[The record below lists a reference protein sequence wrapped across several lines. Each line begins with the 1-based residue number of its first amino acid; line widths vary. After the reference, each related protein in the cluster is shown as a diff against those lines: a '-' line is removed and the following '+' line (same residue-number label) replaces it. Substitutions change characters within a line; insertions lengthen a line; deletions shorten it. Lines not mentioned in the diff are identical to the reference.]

1 LLKLKTRLR
10 ELLGCVL
17 ATLCG
22 LAFADDA
29 TEQMVGGIDAVI
41 SACTAAEPKTAKAA
55 QDMLAAAV
63 AQRKLDLPS
72 IRKSDAYKAI
82 YNSEANRL
90 LSIPAKERVAACKSA
105 L

>member
-10 ELLGCVL
+10 DLLGFVL
-17 ATLCG
+17 VTLSG
-22 LAFADDA
+22 VAAADDA
-29 TEQMVGGIDAVI
+29 TDQMVGGIDAEI
-41 SACTAAEPKTAKAA
+41 SACNTAEPKTAKAA
-55 QDMLAAAV
+55 QDMLATAV
-63 AQRKLDLPS
+63 AQRKLDLVS

-90 LSIPAKERVAACKSA
+90 LSIPAKERVAACKGA